1 MLITHSQEKSISSL
15 QLVDEIQEPK
25 LMTDQI
31 LPPVL
36 EQILSDSK
44 TADAVFS
51 ALVPALGEVLN
62 CDRVFLYLR
71 NPETQTGRTPYC
83 WCRNSN
89 YPDVSGAQW
98 KKEPESLGEE
108 DPLFAAALRT
118 EPSIFVEDVETAN
131 PEVVNKDFEAK
142 EFGHR
147 ALIHAHLC
155 ADGLLWGVLQPC
167 IFDRPRVWTD
177 FDRQVIAAVTEKIS
191 PWAVAFVR
199 GDSLRDSFASRTT
212 AIK

>member
-1 MLITHSQEKSISSL
+1 
-15 QLVDEIQEPK
+15 
-25 LMTDQI
+25 MTDQI

-36 EQILSDSK
+36 DKILSDTK
-44 TADAVFS
+44 TPDDVFS

-71 NPETQTGRTPYC
+71 HPETQRGRVPYC
-83 WCRNSN
+83 WRRNSN
-89 YPDVSGAQW
+89 FPEIGDAEW

-167 IFDRPRVWTD
+167 MFDRPRVWTD

-191 PWAVAFVR
+191 PLAVAYVT
-199 GDSLRDSFASRTT
+199 ASASKDER
-212 AIK
+212 

>member
-1 MLITHSQEKSISSL
+1 MRKRTEEKRRSSL
-15 QLVDEIQEPK
+15 KLVDEIQKLK

-31 LPPVL
+31 LPQIL
-36 EQILSDSK
+36 DKILSDTK
-44 TADAVFS
+44 TPDDVFS
-51 ALVPALGEVLN
+51 ALLPALGEVLN

-71 NPETQTGRTPYC
+71 NPETQRGRVPYC
-83 WCRNSN
+83 WRRNSN
-89 YPDVSGAQW
+89 FPEIGDAEW

-131 PEVVNKDFEAK
+131 PEVVNKNFEAK

-167 IFDRPRVWTD
+167 MFDLPRVWTD

-191 PWAVAFVR
+191 PLAVAYVT
-199 GDSLRDSFASRTT
+199 ASASKDER
-212 AIK
+212 

>member
-1 MLITHSQEKSISSL
+1 
-15 QLVDEIQEPK
+15 
-25 LMTDQI
+25 MTDQI
-31 LPPVL
+31 LPQVL
-36 EQILSDSK
+36 EQILSDNKS
-44 TADAVFS
+44 ADAVFS

-71 NPETQTGRTPYC
+71 NPETQRGRVPYC
-83 WCRNSN
+83 WRRNSK
-89 YPDVSGAQW
+89 YPEIGDAKW

-118 EPSIFVEDVETAN
+118 KPSIFVEDVETAN
-131 PEVVNKDFEAK
+131 PDVVNKDFEAK

-155 ADGLLWGVLQPC
+155 SDGLLWGVLQPC

-191 PWAVAFVR
+191 PLAVAYVT
-199 GDSLRDSFASRTT
+199 ASASKDER
-212 AIK
+212 

>member
-1 MLITHSQEKSISSL
+1 MRKRREENRRSSL
-15 QLVDEIQEPK
+15 KLVDELQELK

-31 LPPVL
+31 LPQVL

-71 NPETQTGRTPYC
+71 NPETQRGRVPYC
-83 WCRNSN
+83 WRRNSN
-89 YPDVSGAQW
+89 YPDVSGTEW

-118 EPSIFVEDVETAN
+118 KPSDRKPKGAEYLTAGVATQTIPMLAARNGKKNRN
-131 PEVVNKDFEAK
+131 P
-142 EFGHR
+142 
-147 ALIHAHLC
+147 
-155 ADGLLWGVLQPC
+155 
-167 IFDRPRVWTD
+167 
-177 FDRQVIAAVTEKIS
+177 
-191 PWAVAFVR
+191 
-199 GDSLRDSFASRTT
+199 
-212 AIK
+212 

>member
-1 MLITHSQEKSISSL
+1 
-15 QLVDEIQEPK
+15 
-25 LMTDQI
+25 MTDQI
-31 LPPVL
+31 LPQVL
-36 EQILSDSK
+36 KEILSDSK
-44 TADAVFS
+44 SADAVFS

-71 NPETQTGRTPYC
+71 NPETQMGRVPYC
-83 WCRNSN
+83 WRRNSN
-89 YPDVSGAQW
+89 YPEVWDAEW

-167 IFDRPRVWTD
+167 MFDRPRVWTE

-191 PWAVAFVR
+191 LLAVAYVR
-199 GDSLRDSFASRTT
+199 SDRTT
-212 AIK
+212 GIK

>member
-1 MLITHSQEKSISSL
+1 MTNPPDKKISSL
-15 QLVDEIQEPK
+15 KSVCELQDRK
-25 LMTDQI
+25 LMSNQI
-31 LPPVL
+31 LPQII

-51 ALVPALGEVLN
+51 ALLPALGEVLN

-98 KKEPESLGEE
+98 KQEPESLAQE
-108 DPLFAAALRT
+108 DPLFAAALRAQ
-118 EPSIFVEDVETAN
+118 PSIFVEDVETAN

-155 ADGLLWGVLQPC
+155 VDGLLWGVLQPC
-167 IFDRPRVWTD
+167 IFDRPRVWTE
-177 FDRQVIAAVTEKIS
+177 FERQVIAAVTEKIS
-191 PWAVAFVR
+191 PLAVAFVG
-199 GDSLRDSFASRTT
+199 GDRTI

>member
-1 MLITHSQEKSISSL
+1 MRKRTQEKRTTSL
-15 QLVDEIQEPK
+15 KLVDELQELK

-31 LPPVL
+31 LPQVL
-36 EQILSDSK
+36 EQILSGSK

-62 CDRVFLYLR
+62 CDRAFLYLR
-71 NPETQTGRTPYC
+71 NPETQTGKVPYC
-83 WCRNSN
+83 WRRNSN

-118 EPSIFVEDVETAN
+118 KPSIFVEDVETAN

-142 EFGHR
+142 VFGHR

-155 ADGLLWGVLQPC
+155 SDGLLWGVLQPC

-191 PWAVAFVR
+191 PLAVAYVT
-199 GDSLRDSFASRTT
+199 ASASKDER
-212 AIK
+212 